1 VAKIKP
7 KVPLQKVPS
16 AQSKKT
22 VKVNVIPEENKYY
35 IYALILAF
43 TTLVFFAA
51 SYKISGDDDFFWHLA
66 TGRYIVQ
73 NQVVP
78 NTDIFGYATA
88 GVEWIPFEWGWDVIT
103 YGLYNIGGYNAILL
117 FRSIIFSLIFFIY
130 YLLLKK
136 FKVNSVISYIL
147 FFILLIAIMDR
158 LSPRPHILT
167 YLFFVILLYIITS
180 FKYIDREKYFKW
192 LYFLPLIFLIW
203 GNVHMGVLAGGLLL
217 FIYTVSEVLIF
228 LYPQRFSSPEI
239 KPLTR
244 EQIQRLL
251 LISVASALV
260 LLINPHGLQTYL
272 YAYGHTKMKLL
283 ETINEWRNPFSGG
296 MDFGFIVTFYKIL
309 LFSGIIILIYS
320 IKKKDIFFAL
330 TYIGFAI
337 YSVRAIR
344 LTVDYEIIIIFFLA
358 VSINYYFQKWANT
371 GKGNNILQFF
381 LYNNGVKAVLIALF
395 VYITFN
401 IPNEGVY
408 QWLKYYRIPGFGVN
422 SDFIPVQLFD
432 FMKEANI
439 SGKPFNHFGTGGYL
453 VWNFPNEKNFIDS
466 RNLNDAIF
474 NEYNT
479 IMVKGRGFEK
489 KLDDYGV
496 DYVVF
501 LDPDLIRRPK
511 DLQTN
516 IVSYVSRNPGWKLVF
531 WDDKSFLF
539 VKDIPKFADVI
550 NKYEYRILN
559 PYNFIFHQQEFDKKM
574 KEDPERAK
582 QELDRKIKT
591 EPRGYILS
599 GIHQFSQ
606 KYFK

>member
-1 VAKIKP
+1 MAKIKP